1 MDDVPQAPRAQL
13 LDLGQPLILTGPP
26 RAVSGQFSVK
36 NPTGEKLRIREA
48 TLRSSRSVGLTRKAG
63 RLASSVFEDGLT
75 LQRMV
80 LRAGQSRQVPVSLAL
95 DAQTP
100 PGTYHL
106 ELLVHDQL
114 RDVVMHITEEVSLR
128 IEPGQLVLP
137 NRAGEKFTRRV
148 VFTNDGN
155 VPINVRNLGT
165 IVLDDELASCRALRG
180 ALADVGDTMTTLNE
194 FAAALGKRFKQLYD
208 TLVLKVQNSAVT
220 LEPGETRALDLKI
233 TLPDSLDARARYT
246 GFAAISTGNLTFM
259 IVPD

>member
-26 RAVSGQFSVK
+26 RAVSGQFSVR

-48 TLRSSRSVGLTRKAG
+48 TLRSSRSVSLTRKAG
-63 RLASSVFEDGLT
+63 RLAGSLFEDGLT

-114 RDVVMHITEEVSLR
+114 RDVVMHITEEVSLQ

-180 ALADVGDTMTTLNE
+180 ALADVGDTMTTLDE

>member
-1 MDDVPQAPRAQL
+1 MEEQPQAPRAQL

-26 RAVSGQFSVK
+26 RAVSGQFNVQ
-36 NPTGEKLRIREA
+36 NLTGEKLRIREA
-48 TLRSSRSVGLTRKAG
+48 TLRLSRSVGLTRKAG
-63 RLASSVFEDGLT
+63 RLASSMFEDGLT
-75 LQRMV
+75 LQRVV
-80 LRAGQSRQVPVSLAL
+80 LRAGQSREVPVSLAL
-95 DAQTP
+95 DASTP

-114 RDVVMHITEEVSLR
+114 REVVMHVTEDVSLR

-137 NRAGEKFTRRV
+137 NRAGEKFTKRV

-155 VPINVRNLGT
+155 VPVNIRSLGT

-180 ALADVGDTMTTLNE
+180 ALSDVGDTMTTLDE
-194 FAAALGKRFKQLYD
+194 FAAALGKRFKQLYEM
-208 TLVLKVQNSAVT
+208 LVLKVQNTAVT

-233 TLPDSLDARARYT
+233 TLPDVLDARARYN
-246 GFAAISTGNLTFM
+246 GFAAISTSSLAFT

>member
-1 MDDVPQAPRAQL
+1 MDELPQAPRAQL
-13 LDLGQPLILTGPP
+13 LDLGRPLILTGPP
-26 RAVSGQFSVK
+26 RAVSGQFSVR

-63 RLASSVFEDGLT
+63 RLASSLFEDGLT